1 MPSNNF
7 LSNGFEIIPK
17 LFSSQQ
23 CEQLAAQISPLLQD
37 AAGTRALLTLNG
49 CGALVQCLREHAAL
63 SDILPADF
71 VAVQCTYFEK
81 SQTRNWLVSVHQ
93 DLSIPVADFV
103 EHPELQGWSE
113 KEGQLFVQAPR
124 ALLEKML
131 AIRVHLDPCL
141 AQDGALRVI
150 PKSHLLGR
158 LNADEA
164 ITIRKNSQEI
174 LCAVEQGGALVM
186 RPLLLHASSKSSGQ
200 GLRRVL
206 HFLFAPREPAYGL
219 RWQHA
224 V

>member
-1 MPSNNF
+1 MLTNDF
-7 LSNGFEIIPK
+7 LSNGFTITPS
-17 LFSSQQ
+17 LFSSQK
-23 CEQLAAQISPLLQD
+23 CEHIAAQISPLFQD
-37 AAGTRALLTLNG
+37 AAGTRALLSLNW
-49 CGALVQCLREHAAL
+49 CCALVQRLREHAAL
-63 SDILPADF
+63 SHILPADF

-93 DLSIPVADFV
+93 DLSIPVAYFA

-113 KEGQLFVQAPR
+113 KEGQLFVQAPH

-141 AQDGALRVI
+141 SQDGALRVI
-150 PKSHLLGR
+150 PKSHVLGR
-158 LNADEA
+158 LSADEA
-164 ITIRKNSQEI
+164 ITIRKNSQET

-219 RWQHA
+219 RWQHT

>member
-1 MPSNNF
+1 MSNNDF
-7 LSNGFEIIPK
+7 QFNGFAIIPK
-17 LFSSQQ
+17 LFSLQQ
-23 CEQLAAQISPLLQD
+23 CEQWTAQISPLLQTS
-37 AAGTRALLTLNG
+37 AGTRGLLSLNW
-49 CGALVQCLREHAAL
+49 CGALVKQLREHAAL
-63 SDILPADF
+63 SNILPADF

-81 SQTRNWLVSVHQ
+81 SQARNWLVSVHQ
-93 DLSIPVADFV
+93 DLSIPVANFV
-103 EHPELQGWSE
+103 EHPALQGWSE

-158 LNADEA
+158 LSADEA
-164 ITIRKNSQEI
+164 IAVRKNSQEI

-186 RPLLLHASSKSSGQ
+186 RPLLLHASSKSSGR

-206 HFLFAPREPAYGL
+206 HFLFAPRDPAYGL
-219 RWQHA
+219 QWQQA